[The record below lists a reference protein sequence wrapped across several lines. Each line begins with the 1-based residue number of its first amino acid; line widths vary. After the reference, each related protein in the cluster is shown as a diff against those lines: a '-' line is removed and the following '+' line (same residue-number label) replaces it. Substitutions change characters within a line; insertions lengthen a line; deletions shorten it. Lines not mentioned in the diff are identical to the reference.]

1 MRRYW
6 MHVRFASVAA
16 VVVLAVGFV
25 QLHQVAMAEPAT
37 NSGSNSSTKKDDKPD
52 ICDPNTMR
60 FKTTALSSPTDKARA
75 AKALANL
82 RGLMQP
88 IRNAGDGSTITA
100 AKQYGTDY
108 TGEIK
113 GSFQLKN
120 SGSYATGNPTP
131 LSVTSPSS
139 VPGTYRGKVSGKAP
153 TGGSR
158 VVKAFRATD
167 AEYEQGK
174 VTPAQVQSDGSW
186 TLDLS
191 PVDGSIGGEWRF
203 RLYDASSG
211 QPLGESWPRVTEY
224 QNVEI
229 QSYVITDQTY
239 LVAKQAANTNRTFSF
254 PGTEKGHKMLRLVD
268 TRSNKILAEYFQP
281 QLAGLI
287 RSYEFSPGQDGYG
300 THRVHYSFMYDQS
313 LALLVAVGAGDKAMA
328 DQLVNGFKTIQIKSG
343 RSRGAFPSSAHQ
355 LDPSNQQA
363 RYYTGGVA
371 FVLYA
376 LIRYQEKFG
385 DINGVSN
392 MVRSALAWVKTKK
405 STSGPGAG
413 LYRGGTNIN
422 DDDNNKQF
430 EIAWHSTEH
439 NTDLWHVYE
448 RASQVYGDA
457 SYRQEAD
464 SLAKV
469 IMEKLWNK
477 AENRFDQGLDDH
489 AKALDT
495 SSWGSIFLNAIGE
508 YDKAKVSLAYT
519 RNFAMS
525 RAGSQ
530 GYTPY
535 LTGTY
540 TPTVWFEGTFGVTQA
555 YNVAG
560 NKDEVAASAQ
570 RTYRSQG
577 ANGAWPY
584 VTNVDEANQM
594 TNAYSVAST
603 AWYLLA
609 TAYPD
614 AIWSECRTDKK
625 PDEKKQPPM
634 VRHIGKVT
642 LDKFLAGEDKPL
654 WVFILI
660 SLLALLVGIAALI
673 LYLTRR
679 YRAKNTAATQLGSK
693 DNNTPPGG
701 PPSPSGGSGTPPPSN
716 PPSPSGSSASGLG
729 GLAMSAPPH
738 TTTPP
743 PHRSSVSPSRGTSIA
758 VQSGTSH
765 PTSPRPA
772 PSSPPPRPPSVSG

>member
-1 MRRYW
+1 
-6 MHVRFASVAA
+6 
-16 VVVLAVGFV
+16 
-25 QLHQVAMAEPAT
+25 
-37 NSGSNSSTKKDDKPD
+37 
-52 ICDPNTMR
+52 
-60 FKTTALSSPTDKARA
+60 
-75 AKALANL
+75 
-82 RGLMQP
+82 
-88 IRNAGDGSTITA
+88 
-100 AKQYGTDY
+100 
-108 TGEIK
+108 
-113 GSFQLKN
+113 
-120 SGSYATGNPTP
+120 
-131 LSVTSPSS
+131 
-139 VPGTYRGKVSGKAP
+139 
-153 TGGSR
+153 
-158 VVKAFRATD
+158 
-167 AEYEQGK
+167 
-174 VTPAQVQSDGSW
+174 
-186 TLDLS
+186 
-191 PVDGSIGGEWRF
+191 
-203 RLYDASSG
+203 
-211 QPLGESWPRVTEY
+211 
-224 QNVEI
+224 
-229 QSYVITDQTY
+229 
-239 LVAKQAANTNRTFSF
+239 
-254 PGTEKGHKMLRLVD
+254 
-268 TRSNKILAEYFQP
+268 
-281 QLAGLI
+281 
-287 RSYEFSPGQDGYG
+287 
-300 THRVHYSFMYDQS
+300 
-313 LALLVAVGAGDKAMA
+313 
-328 DQLVNGFKTIQIKSG
+328 
-343 RSRGAFPSSAHQ
+343 
-355 LDPSNQQA
+355 
-363 RYYTGGVA
+363 
-371 FVLYA
+371 
-376 LIRYQEKFG
+376 
-385 DINGVSN
+385 
-392 MVRSALAWVKTKK
+392 
-405 STSGPGAG
+405 
-413 LYRGGTNIN
+413 
-422 DDDNNKQF
+422 
-430 EIAWHSTEH
+430 
-439 NTDLWHVYE
+439 
-448 RASQVYGDA
+448 
-457 SYRQEAD
+457 
-464 SLAKV
+464 
-469 IMEKLWNK
+469 
-477 AENRFDQGLDDH
+477 
-489 AKALDT
+489 
-495 SSWGSIFLNAIGE
+495 
-508 YDKAKVSLAYT
+508 
-519 RNFAMS
+519 MS

-673 LYLTRR
+673 LYLIRR

-693 DNNTPPGG
+693 DSNTPPGG

-729 GLAMSAPPH
+729 GLAMSSPPH

>member
-1 MRRYW
+1 
-6 MHVRFASVAA
+6 
-16 VVVLAVGFV
+16 
-25 QLHQVAMAEPAT
+25 
-37 NSGSNSSTKKDDKPD
+37 
-52 ICDPNTMR
+52 
-60 FKTTALSSPTDKARA
+60 
-75 AKALANL
+75 
-82 RGLMQP
+82 
-88 IRNAGDGSTITA
+88 
-100 AKQYGTDY
+100 
-108 TGEIK
+108 
-113 GSFQLKN
+113 
-120 SGSYATGNPTP
+120 
-131 LSVTSPSS
+131 
-139 VPGTYRGKVSGKAP
+139 
-153 TGGSR
+153 
-158 VVKAFRATD
+158 
-167 AEYEQGK
+167 
-174 VTPAQVQSDGSW
+174 
-186 TLDLS
+186 
-191 PVDGSIGGEWRF
+191 
-203 RLYDASSG
+203 
-211 QPLGESWPRVTEY
+211 
-224 QNVEI
+224 
-229 QSYVITDQTY
+229 
-239 LVAKQAANTNRTFSF
+239 
-254 PGTEKGHKMLRLVD
+254 
-268 TRSNKILAEYFQP
+268 
-281 QLAGLI
+281 
-287 RSYEFSPGQDGYG
+287 
-300 THRVHYSFMYDQS
+300 
-313 LALLVAVGAGDKAMA
+313 
-328 DQLVNGFKTIQIKSG
+328 
-343 RSRGAFPSSAHQ
+343 
-355 LDPSNQQA
+355 
-363 RYYTGGVA
+363 
-371 FVLYA
+371 
-376 LIRYQEKFG
+376 
-385 DINGVSN
+385 
-392 MVRSALAWVKTKK
+392 
-405 STSGPGAG
+405 
-413 LYRGGTNIN
+413 
-422 DDDNNKQF
+422 
-430 EIAWHSTEH
+430 
-439 NTDLWHVYE
+439 
-448 RASQVYGDA
+448 
-457 SYRQEAD
+457 
-464 SLAKV
+464 
-469 IMEKLWNK
+469 MEKLWNK

-673 LYLTRR
+673 LYLIRR
-679 YRAKNTAATQLGSK
+679 YRAKNAATQLGSK

-701 PPSPSGGSGTPPPSN
+701 PPSPSGSGTPPPPS
-716 PPSPSGSSASGLG
+716 SPSAPSGPSASGLG
-729 GLAMSAPPH
+729 GLAMSTPPR

-743 PHRSSVSPSRGTSIA
+743 PHRSSASPSRGTSIA

-765 PTSPRPA
+765 HVSPRPA
-772 PSSPPPRPPSVSG
+772 PSSPPRPPSVSG